1 VTLVPWAV
9 AAVAILVAGRLA
21 WARWARRLPDDGVVP
36 GDGRARLRSAALD
49 ALGEAVLI
57 AAPDG
62 GLFDCNASA
71 LALFDREREAI
82 EAQHVT
88 LLRRFEAVDPREPYR
103 VAAEHAVWS
112 GEAWARQPDGGM
124 TLCRARVIAIHDAR
138 GGIAGYIESYR
149 DVLNDRALGEEVRDL
164 LYGVR
169 AFDPYATSDDE
180 TIRGIRDELRV
191 LGEAFR
197 DLDVVIRHYER
208 LLPPLAANDPIA
220 EVIAGPAHD
229 ARSVVASVGVP
240 GLLDRIPRS
249 LARLRGHLQQLA
261 ARTSATDEP
270 GRPLGSAGPEPRS
283 APVLG
288 RAMHS

>member
-21 WARWARRLPDDGVVP
+21 WSRWARRLPDDGVVP
-36 GDGRARLRSAALD
+36 GDGRARLRAAALD

-57 AAPDG
+57 TTPDG
-62 GLFDCNASA
+62 GVFDCNRSA
-71 LALFDREREAI
+71 LGLFDREREAI

-103 VAAEHAVWS
+103 VAGERTVWS

-149 DVLNDRALGEEVRDL
+149 DVLNDGALGEEVRDL

-169 AFDPYATSDDE
+169 AFDPYGSSDDE

-197 DLDVVIRHYER
+197 DLDVVLRQYER
-208 LLPPLAANDPIA
+208 LLPPLAGNDPIT

-229 ARSVVASVGVP
+229 ARSAVASAGVP

-249 LARLRGHLQQLA
+249 LARLRAHLQQLA
-261 ARTSATDEP
+261 ARTSDTDEP
-270 GRPLGSAGPEPRS
+270 ARPLGAAGPEPQRG
-283 APVLG
+283 AALR
-288 RAMHS
+288 RAMPS